1 MKKALEKRSIG
12 RMNHTEV
19 TFLGFGALEIGRN
32 WGMGS
37 DNQRPEEEVAG
48 KVLTTVLDLG
58 INLIDTASAYHRSEE
73 RIGKYVSDRR
83 AEYVLATKCGEHSNE
98 PGTYYDFTYEGISGS
113 IDRSLKLL
121 NTDVIDLLQIHFGP
135 DPEGTLDKGETL
147 RAMKD
152 AQKAG
157 KVKYLGASIDGDLA
171 HRCIM
176 SGDFDVMQMGYNL
189 IHQGNAEN
197 IRLAH
202 ERGIGVLIRSG
213 VGNGLL
219 TSRVVDNIDR
229 IGEWERG
236 KVKKLLTLVDGNTD
250 MLTALA
256 LQFLYEN
263 EGISSVIVGTKKPEN
278 VVKNAELLDMEL
290 PAGMLEEAKRIVRE

>member
-1 MKKALEKRSIG
+1 MG
-12 RMNHTEV
+12 NTEV

-32 WGMGS
+32 WGMGN

-73 RIGKYVSDRR
+73 RIGKYVSSRR
-83 AEYVLATKCGEHSNE
+83 NEYVLATKCGEHSNE
-98 PGTYYDFTYEGISGS
+98 PGTYYDFTYEGISES

-157 KVKYLGASIDGDLA
+157 KVKYLGASIDGELA

-202 ERGIGVLIRSG
+202 EKGIGVLIRSG
-213 VGNGLL
+213 IGNGLL
-219 TSRVVDNIDR
+219 TSRVVENIDK
-229 IGEWERG
+229 IGEWERD
-236 KVKKLLTLVDGNTD
+236 KVKKLLALVDNNTD

-263 EGISSVIVGTKKPEN
+263 KGISSVIVGTKKPEN
-278 VVKNAELLDMEL
+278 VLKNAQLLDMEL
-290 PAGMLEEAKRIVRE
+290 PAGMLEEAVRIIRA

>member
-1 MKKALEKRSIG
+1 MKRALEKRHIG
-12 RMNHTEV
+12 RMNTDV

-32 WGMGS
+32 WGMGD

-48 KVLTTVLDLG
+48 KVLNTVLDLG
-58 INLIDTASAYHRSEE
+58 INLIDSASAYHRSEE
-73 RIGKYVSDRR
+73 RIGKFVSSRR
-83 AEYVLATKCGEHSNE
+83 GEYVLATKCGEHSNE
-98 PGTYYDFTYEGISGS
+98 PGTYYDFTYEGIAGS

-121 NTDVIDLLQIHFGP
+121 QTDVIDLLQIHFGP

-147 RAMKD
+147 RAMQD

-157 KVKYLGASIDGDLA
+157 KVRYLGASIDGDLA

-202 ERGIGVLIRSG
+202 EKGIGVLIRSG
-213 VGNGLL
+213 LGNGLL
-219 TSRVVDNIDR
+219 TSRVVANLDR
-229 IGEWERG
+229 LGEYEKD
-236 KVKKLLTLVDGNTD
+236 KVQKLLALVDNDTD
-250 MLTALA
+250 KLTALG

-278 VVKNAELLDMEL
+278 VVKNASLLDLEL
-290 PAGMLEEAKRIVRE
+290 PAGMLEEAKRIITG